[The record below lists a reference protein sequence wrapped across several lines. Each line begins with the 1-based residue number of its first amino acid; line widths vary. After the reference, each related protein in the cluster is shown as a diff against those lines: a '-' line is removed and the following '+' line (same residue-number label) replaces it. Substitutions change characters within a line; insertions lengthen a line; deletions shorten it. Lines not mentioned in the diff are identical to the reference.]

1 MAKKSGAA
9 GWKTLNVMR
18 SKERAARREAR
29 RRIAR
34 ILSERPTH
42 RLRGKVPHVVRSPP
56 QGAAVF
62 VSPKEYV
69 DASTQSDDVATS
81 DKAVGEH
88 AECNMPLVWQT
99 IFDLPPF

>member
-1 MAKKSGAA
+1 MAKKSGAS
-9 GWKTLNVMR
+9 GWKTSNVMR

-42 RLRGKVPHVVRSPP
+42 RLRGKVPHVHSL
-56 QGAAVF
+56 AAVF

-88 AECNMPLVWQT
+88 AECNTPLVWQT

>member
-9 GWKTLNVMR
+9 GWKTSNVMR

-42 RLRGKVPHVVRSPP
+42 RLRGKVPRVHSPP

-88 AECNMPLVWQT
+88 AECNTPLVWQT

>member
-1 MAKKSGAA
+1 M
-9 GWKTLNVMR
+9 
-18 SKERAARREAR
+18 
-29 RRIAR
+29 IAR

-42 RLRGKVPHVVRSPP
+42 RLRGKVPHVHSPP

-88 AECNMPLVWQT
+88 AECNTPLVWQT